1 MEAWL
6 SEPLLLSFKIGLA
19 TVLSHLI
26 FGVLL
31 AYYLSGKK
39 TLLKNIIDIF
49 VTIPIVFPPIALG
62 FVLLLL
68 FGKNGYIGS
77 VLHEVGVDVVFTV
90 TGVFIASFIAGLP
103 LVVKPIQSAIDE
115 QARQFAE
122 ASYTLGKNAIQ
133 TLVFV
138 ILPNIKKVILA
149 SMFLGFGRSLGE
161 VGITLMLGGD
171 IIGKTDTLSLA
182 IYNYAFGGEFDKA
195 ILLSIILG
203 IISLILFFSLKKLAY
218 L

>member
-1 MEAWL
+1 LEAWL